1 MIELQKI
8 CRLYRS
14 DEVETTALND
24 ISLSVKRGEF
34 LAIMGPSG
42 CGKSTL
48 LNILGTIDRPTMG
61 AYLFDGEDLARAPET
76 KLAQHRARHLGF
88 IFQSFN
94 LIDDLT
100 IYENIELGL
109 LYRNGLKGSRRSLVE
124 AAMDRVG
131 VAHRAKHF
139 PSQLSGGQQQRAA
152 IARAIVGEPDLILAD
167 EPTGNLDSENG
178 TQVMNILHKLNQVGA
193 TIIMVTHAQSQAD
206 QASRQIDIL
215 DGRLALSV
223 VREGSR
229 TVSH

>member
-1 MIELQKI
+1 MIQLQNV

-24 ISLSVKRGEF
+24 ISLTVKRGEF

-48 LNILGTIDRPTMG
+48 LNILGTIDRPTSG
-61 AYLFDGEDLARAPET
+61 AYLFDGEDLARTNEV

-109 LYRNGLKGSRRSLVE
+109 LYRSNSKGPRKALIE

-139 PSQLSGGQQQRAA
+139 PNQLSGGQQQRAA

-178 TQVMNILHKLNQVGA
+178 TQVMSILHKLHAGGA
-193 TIIMVTHAQSQAD
+193 TIIMVTHSQAQAD
-206 QASRQIDIL
+206 QATRQIEIL

-223 VREGSR
+223 VRE
-229 TVSH
+229 VA